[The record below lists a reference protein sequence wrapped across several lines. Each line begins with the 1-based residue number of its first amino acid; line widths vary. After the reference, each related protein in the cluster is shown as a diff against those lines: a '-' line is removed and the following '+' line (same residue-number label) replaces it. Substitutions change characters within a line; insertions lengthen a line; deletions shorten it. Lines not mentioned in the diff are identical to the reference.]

1 MKKFDYRSAKW
12 SDYIITQIGKAILAA
27 RLEQTVQQV
36 YVFRTED
43 AETIMNMLDILS
55 TVSEYAFLI
64 EVRYVRLN

>member
-1 MKKFDYRSAKW
+1 MKKFDYRGAKW
-12 SDYIITQIGKAILAA
+12 SDYIMSQIGKAILQA
-27 RLEQTVQQV
+27 RQQKTVQPV

-64 EVRYVRLN
+64 EIRYVRLN

>member
-1 MKKFDYRSAKW
+1 MSL
-12 SDYIITQIGKAILAA
+12 IGKAILQA
-27 RLEQTVQQV
+27 RQQKTVQPV

-64 EVRYVRLN
+64 EIRYVRLN

>member
-1 MKKFDYRSAKW
+1 MKKFDYRGVKW
-12 SDYIITQIGKAILAA
+12 NDYIITQIGKAIMAA
-27 RLEQTVQQV
+27 RQQQTVQQV

-55 TVSEYAFLI
+55 TVSEYAFLV

>member
-1 MKKFDYRSAKW
+1 MKKFDYRSTKW